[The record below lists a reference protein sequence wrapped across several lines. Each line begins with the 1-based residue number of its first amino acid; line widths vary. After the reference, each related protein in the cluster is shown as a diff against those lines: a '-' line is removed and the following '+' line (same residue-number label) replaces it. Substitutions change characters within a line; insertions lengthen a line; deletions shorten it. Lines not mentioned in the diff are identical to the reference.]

1 MTQCGKR
8 GYTYTF
14 PVGKCY
20 IEEENGK
27 ITCIVFSQD
36 DLIKNRGV
44 IIEETPLLKDAVRQ
58 LGEYFEGKRTTFDL
72 PQNPEGTPFQK
83 KVWQALRK
91 IPYGE
96 TRSYGDIAKAV
107 GSPKGARAVGM
118 ACNRNPI
125 FIATP
130 CHRVIGANGALVGFG
145 GGLEMKRY
153 LLELEKTGRTI

>member
-8 GYTYTF
+8 CYTYTF

-20 IEEENGK
+20 IEEEAGML
-27 ITCIVFSQD
+27 TCMIMGQEN
-36 DLIKNRGV
+36 LLENRGA
-44 IIEETPLLKDAVRQ
+44 IMEETPLLKEAARQ
-58 LGEYFEGKRTTFDL
+58 LGEYFVGKRTTFDL

-83 KVWQALRK
+83 KVWQALRG

-96 TRSYGDIAKAV
+96 TRSYGEIAKAV
-107 GSPKGARAVGM
+107 GCPGGARAVGM

-145 GGLEMKRY
+145 GGLELKKF
-153 LLELEKTGRTI
+153 LLKLEQK